1 MPRSMASMMRSVSIG
16 GLMNDGPQA
25 DGSGSTFQKL
35 PNSMCP
41 GCPGGAAPGQRIC
54 PCCAAL
60 SAAIDLGEPQVKLTT
75 ALGSLAWPALSIAVA
90 RQKRL
95 ASAGAVFS
103 RGVYRVLDP
112 ARPVSGNRA

>member
-95 ASAGAVFS
+95 VWAGGFVAG
-103 RGVYRVLDP
+103 GVYEVWP
-112 ARPVSGNRA
+112 PVPPVS